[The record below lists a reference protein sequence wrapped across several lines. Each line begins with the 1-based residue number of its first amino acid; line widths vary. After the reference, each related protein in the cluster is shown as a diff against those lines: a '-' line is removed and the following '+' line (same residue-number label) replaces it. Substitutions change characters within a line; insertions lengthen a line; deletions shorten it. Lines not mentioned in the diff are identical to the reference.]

1 MRQGQEPLP
10 CARSSSDRR
19 IVGTRDWLLEQGGSE
34 TPLSRE
40 VFPKENPRNC
50 LRNFLSRSA
59 NIVQR
64 GEFRF
69 QLGTMAVANLEFRCR
84 ENVAGLTAVDRD
96 LGLVSVFL

>member
-1 MRQGQEPLP
+1 MTVW
-10 CARSSSDRR
+10 RSK
-19 IVGTRDWLLEQGGSE
+19 GGLE

>member
-1 MRQGQEPLP
+1 MRTIFEFSAEIAKIKDCL
-10 CARSSSDRR
+10 A
-19 IVGTRDWLLEQGGSE
+19 EQGGLE

-69 QLGTMAVANLEFRCR
+69 QLGTMAVANLEFRCH

-96 LGLVSVFL
+96 LGLR